1 MLDECERV
9 RAFICVCVIANQWQ
23 GRIYEIR
30 QPDTDGTTSV
40 ITHVCNSFIMEGIEG
55 NLKKNITVSE
65 KIGVLDNWQGMCKY
79 VYEY

>member
-30 QPDTDGTTSV
+30 QPDTDGTTS
-40 ITHVCNSFIMEGIEG
+40 HMYVCNSFIMEGKEG
-55 NLKKNITVSE
+55 NIKKILQYKKKNRCFRH
-65 KIGVLDNWQGMCKY
+65 LARY
-79 VYEY
+79 V